1 LGKLPSYIPTPDA
14 SAFYPPVICLLRHAE
29 SAPTPDTPEPDWPP
43 SETGEKQARALAERL
58 AGRRIDAVYS
68 SPYRRAMARVRPL
81 ARVRDL
87 EIRTD
92 DRLRERQLTD
102 QWLDDHQAA
111 VRRVW
116 ADVDLALPGE
126 ESSAAAQKRVVAAVD
141 DLQTRHER
149 EERVL
154 VSFHGN
160 AIGLYLNHLSSGF
173 RFEDWS
179 EMQTPYLYAIRDG
192 RGRRINL

>member
-1 LGKLPSYIPTPDA
+1 M
-14 SAFYPPVICLLRHAE
+14 FYLLRHAE
-29 SAPTPDTPEPDWPP
+29 SAPTPDTPEPDWPL
-43 SETGEKQARALAERL
+43 SEAGEKQAHALAERL

-68 SPYRRAMARVRPL
+68 SPYCRAVETVRPL
-81 ARVRDL
+81 ARTHGVP
-87 EIRTD
+87 IQTD
-92 DRLRERQLTD
+92 ERLRERRLTD

-116 ADVDLALPGE
+116 SDFDLALTGG

-141 DLQTRHER
+141 DLRTRHER

-154 VSFHGN
+154 VSSHGN
-160 AIGLYLNHLSSGF
+160 AIGLYLNHLNSRF

-179 EMQTPYLYAIRDG
+179 EMQTPDLYAVRDG
-192 RGRRINL
+192 RWRRLNL